1 MLAVTLGVHAAVE
14 DEVKSA
20 WREALKGQ
28 NLELETLDIFGH
40 GSFKYNQNQYYEQ
53 LAMAWEQVPLPGL
66 EDVFQQLKFNYQGG
80 ISLDLVSVQGQVTR
94 ATAEFQK
101 GGDAAFFFCGMPT
114 LLCIA
119 FSAQALPVV
128 HIVPAPVTVQIP
140 ALKFAHRPFLRA
152 LLKLVEDP
160 KNHFAVNTHSMQ
172 SSVLYAT
179 GVKLPVLPFLGFHQ
193 KANYEGQSSRD
204 ILLHDRYSILRTY
217 AWWAAMLETYPFR
230 LVDLRQTD
238 RRYETF
244 ARFRATVFFP
254 YTLDGQY
261 AFYELYAAAIPM
273 LIPADPSWFLWPR
286 VNANRIPESLR
297 GIKKCPRKQQR
308 FDVFVGKHEIYLK
321 SFRGGRV
328 YMNHTVSCSGRT
340 DVSVANYEL
349 LEGSKASDVAE
360 LVEME
365 AMDERGMSHFL
376 QARGGGLLKS
386 HGEKCVRVRALDQGR
401 YLEVFVGVPRGQ
413 KLTEAACASGPLL
426 AVDWA
431 RGRYNREPMDPFP
444 PPAIFADGLERVHRG
459 SSIWFQMA
467 SLQKAKYLNP
477 FDMISLRCL
486 KDQWPN
492 SPYAVYPH
500 LTYFASAAELLKEL
514 LVFKPEEVSEQ
525 MRRWQTLRRDVGL
538 KTWLAIL
545 EDVAWHPSQPVPRR
559 GSGQR
564 NLQSFTIF
572 NTFQHFSLSTVRNR
586 FHQISVFLNLRV
598 QSGLDLRCGLQ
609 RGAIAVG

>member
-1 MLAVTLGVHAAVE
+1 MK
-14 DEVKSA
+14 DE
-20 WREALKGQ
+20 
-28 NLELETLDIFGH
+28 
-40 GSFKYNQNQYYEQ
+40 
-53 LAMAWEQVPLPGL
+53 
-66 EDVFQQLKFNYQGG
+66 
-80 ISLDLVSVQGQVTR
+80 
-94 ATAEFQK
+94 
-101 GGDAAFFFCGMPT
+101 
-114 LLCIA
+114 
-119 FSAQALPVV
+119 
-128 HIVPAPVTVQIP
+128 
-140 ALKFAHRPFLRA
+140 
-152 LLKLVEDP
+152 

-172 SSVLYAT
+172 NSVLYAA

-193 KANYEGQSSRD
+193 KAQYTGQSSRD

-217 AWWAAMLETYPFR
+217 AWWAAMLEGYPFR
-230 LVDLRQTD
+230 LVDLRHTD
-238 RRYETF
+238 RRYESF

-261 AFYELYAAAIPM
+261 AFYELYAAGIPM

-286 VNANRIPESLR
+286 VNVNRIPEGFR
-297 GIKKCPRKQQR
+297 GIKMCPRKQQH
-308 FDVFVGKHEIYLK
+308 FDVFVGKHEMYLK

-328 YMNHTVSCSGRT
+328 YMNYTVLCYGRT
-340 DVSVANYEL
+340 HVSVANYEL
-349 LEGSKASDVAE
+349 LEGSKALEVAE

-401 YLEVFVGVPRGQ
+401 YLEVFVGVPRQ
-413 KLTEAACASGPLL
+413 KLTHAACASGPLL

-444 PPAIFADGLERVHRG
+444 PPATFADGLERVHRG

-477 FDMISLRCL
+477 FDMITLRCL

-525 MRRWQTLRRDVGL
+525 MRRWQELRRDVGL

-545 EDVAWHPSQPVPRR
+545 EDVAWPQPVLRR
-559 GSGQR
+559 GS
-564 NLQSFTIF
+564 FTVFHICF
-572 NTFQHFSLSTVRNR
+572 VFSPAFRIQLCKGR
-586 FHQISVFLNLRV
+586 
-598 QSGLDLRCGLQ
+598 
-609 RGAIAVG
+609 AP